1 MKAAVYNRW
10 LHQKGGGERHAV
22 MAARVLAE
30 RFETEL
36 ITHRPIG
43 RDELAEALHIDLDGI
58 GIRVIPALPPN
69 RFAEVTREYDLFV
82 NASFMTNQPSA
93 ALHSLML
100 VLFPSPIDRSWPA
113 RLRQAIGRFL
123 TRELLLPEWSDG
135 FYDVQELGRGWF
147 RYATDR
153 ACIKMRVP
161 GGRKPVPIEI
171 VGGNFRPGTDLLVRC
186 RADGTVIAERSF
198 APCPGAFEVWSIDL
212 DRQFV
217 RDGSVELTLESPT
230 FNPTDRIAGADN
242 REVGLAVTDV
252 RVRHPR
258 HFLYELLFRR
268 MFRELGLR
276 LEGLPAFYALD
287 HLETYDM
294 ICPISEYSRAWMEV
308 YWGRS
313 GPLLYPPVDTSWAV
327 SRAKTRTILS
337 VGRFFRGTHEKKHGV
352 MIDQFVR
359 MCRDGLQGWTLR
371 LVGHQSQRDID
382 LAYTDELRR
391 RAEGHPVEFAIDAP
405 FADLQRFYG
414 EAQIY
419 WHAAGYGERVERN
432 PVKFEHF
439 GISVVE
445 AMANEA
451 VPVVLNQGGPPEL
464 VRDGRD
470 GFLWSS
476 TVELRDRTWRL
487 VEDLD
492 LRAGLA
498 RGARESSERFNTSA
512 FRERLNAL
520 VSQLVDDGP

>member
-1 MKAAVYNRW
+1 MKAGVYNRW

-43 RDELAEALHIDLDGI
+43 RDELADALHMDLDRV

-69 RFAEVTREYDLFV
+69 RFAEFTREYDLFV

-93 ALHSLML
+93 AAHSLML
-100 VLFPSPIDRSWPA
+100 VLFPSPIDRRWPA
-113 RLRQAIGRFL
+113 RLRQAVGRIL
-123 TRELLLPEWSDG
+123 TRQLLLPEWRDG

-153 ACIKMRVP
+153 ASIRLRVP
-161 GGRKPVPIEI
+161 GGRRPVPIE
-171 VGGNFRPGTDLLVRC
+171 VVAGNFRSDASLPVRC
-186 RADGTVIAERSF
+186 LADGTVIAERSF
-198 APCPGAFEVWSIDL
+198 APRPGAFEAWRIDL
-212 DRQFV
+212 DRRFV
-217 RDGSVELTLESPT
+217 HDGGAELTLESPT
-230 FNPTDRIAGADN
+230 FNPTDTVAGADN

-258 HFLYELLFRR
+258 HLLYEVIFRR

-276 LEGLPAFYALD
+276 LEGLPAFYSLAHLD
-287 HLETYDM
+287 TYDL
-294 ICPISEYSRAWMEV
+294 ICPISEYSRTWMEA

-313 GPLLYPPVDTSWAV
+313 GPLLYPPVDTGWA
-327 SRAKTRTILS
+327 SPRPKTRTILS
-337 VGRFFRGTHEKKHGV
+337 VGRFFRGSHEKKHGV
-352 MIDQFVR
+352 MIEQFKR
-359 MCRDGLQGWTLR
+359 MCREGLDGWTLR
-371 LVGHQSQRDID
+371 LAGHQSRRDID
-382 LAYTDELRR
+382 LAYTDDLRR
-391 RAEGHPVEFAIDAP
+391 QAEGHPIEFAIDAP
-405 FADLQRFYG
+405 FADLQRFYA

-451 VPVVLNQGGPPEL
+451 VPVVLNQGGPPEV
-464 VRDGRD
+464 VRDGHD
-470 GFLWSS
+470 GFLWAS
-476 TVELRDRTWRL
+476 TAELRGRTWDL
-487 VEDLD
+487 VRDLD
-492 LRAGLA
+492 LRAGMAGRA
-498 RGARESSERFNTSA
+498 RIASERFNTAA
-512 FRERLNAL
+512 FQERLNAL
-520 VSQLVDDGP
+520 VSEVLGD

>member
-10 LHQKGGGERHAV
+10 LHQKGGGERHTV

-30 RFETEL
+30 RFDTEL

-93 ALHSLML
+93 APHSLML
-100 VLFPSPIDRSWPA
+100 VLFPSPIDHSRLA

-161 GGRKPVPIEI
+161 GGRKPIPIEI
-171 VGGNFRPGTDLLVRC
+171 VAGNFQPDADLPVRC
-186 RADGTVIAERSF
+186 LADGTLIADHSF
-198 APCPGAFEVWSIDL
+198 APRPGAFEAWRIDV
-212 DRQFV
+212 DRRFV
-217 RDGSVELTLESPT
+217 RDGLVELALESPT
-230 FNPTDRIAGADN
+230 FNPTDRIAEADN

-276 LEGLPAFYALD
+276 LEGLPAFYSLD

-308 YWGRS
+308 YWGCS
-313 GPLLYPPVDTSWAV
+313 GPLLYPPVDTSWA
-327 SRAKTRTILS
+327 RPRTKTRTILS

-352 MIDQFVR
+352 MIDQFIR
-359 MCRDGLQGWTLR
+359 MCRDGLQDWTL
-371 LVGHQSQRDID
+371 LLAGHQSRRDID

-391 RAEGHPVEFAIDAP
+391 RAAGHPIEFAVDAP

-432 PVKFEHF
+432 PIKFEHF

-464 VRDGRD
+464 VHDGHD

-476 TVELRDRTWRL
+476 TGELRERTWRL
-487 VEDLD
+487 VHDLD
-492 LRAGLA
+492 MRARMA
-498 RGARESSERFNTSA
+498 RRARESSERFNTSA
-512 FRERLNAL
+512 FRERLNTL
-520 VSQLVDDGP
+520 VTELVDDAP

>member
-1 MKAAVYNRW
+1 MKAGVYNRW

-43 RDELAEALHIDLDGI
+43 RDELADALHMDLDRV

-69 RFAEVTREYDLFV
+69 RFAEFTREYDLFV

-93 ALHSLML
+93 AAHSLML
-100 VLFPSPIDRSWPA
+100 VLFPSPIDRRWPA
-113 RLRQAIGRFL
+113 RLRQAVGRIL
-123 TRELLLPEWSDG
+123 TRQLLLPEWRDG

-153 ACIKMRVP
+153 ACIRLRVP
-161 GGRKPVPIEI
+161 GGRRPVPIEI
-171 VGGNFRPGTDLLVRC
+171 VAGNFRSDASLPVRC
-186 RADGTVIAERSF
+186 LADGTVIAERSF
-198 APCPGAFEVWSIDL
+198 APRPGAFEAWRIDL
-212 DRQFV
+212 DRRFV
-217 RDGSVELTLESPT
+217 HDGGAELTLESPT
-230 FNPTDRIAGADN
+230 FNPTDTVAGADN

-258 HFLYELLFRR
+258 HLLYEVIFRR

-276 LEGLPAFYALD
+276 LEGLPAFYSLAHLD
-287 HLETYDM
+287 TYDL
-294 ICPISEYSRAWMEV
+294 ICPISEYSRTWMEA

-313 GPLLYPPVDTSWAV
+313 GPLLYPPVDTGWA
-327 SRAKTRTILS
+327 SPRPKTRTILS
-337 VGRFFRGTHEKKHGV
+337 VGRFFRGSHEKKHGV
-352 MIDQFVR
+352 MIEQFKR
-359 MCRDGLQGWTLR
+359 MCREGLDGWTLR
-371 LVGHQSQRDID
+371 LAGHQSRRDID
-382 LAYTDELRR
+382 LAYTDDLRR
-391 RAEGHPVEFAIDAP
+391 QAEGHPIEFAIDAP
-405 FADLQRFYG
+405 FADLQRFYA

-451 VPVVLNQGGPPEL
+451 VPIVLNQGGPPEV
-464 VRDGRD
+464 VRDGHD
-470 GFLWSS
+470 GFLWAS
-476 TVELRDRTWRL
+476 TAELRGRTWDL
-487 VEDLD
+487 VRDLD
-492 LRAGLA
+492 LRAGMAGRA
-498 RGARESSERFNTSA
+498 RIASERFNTAA
-512 FRERLNAL
+512 FQERLSTL
-520 VSQLVDDGP
+520 VSELLGD

>member
-1 MKAAVYNRW
+1 MKAGVYNRW

-43 RDELAEALHIDLDGI
+43 RDELADALHMDLDRV

-69 RFAEVTREYDLFV
+69 RFAEFTREYDLFV

-93 ALHSLML
+93 AAHSLML
-100 VLFPSPIDRSWPA
+100 VLFPSPIDRRWPA
-113 RLRQAIGRFL
+113 RLRQAVGRFL
-123 TRELLLPEWSDG
+123 TRQLLLPEWRDG

-153 ACIKMRVP
+153 ACIRLRVP
-161 GGRKPVPIEI
+161 GGRGPVPIEI
-171 VGGNFRPGTDLLVRC
+171 VAGNFRSDAGLPVRC
-186 RADGTVIAERSF
+186 LADGTVIAERSF
-198 APCPGAFEVWSIDL
+198 APRPGAFEAWRIDL
-212 DRQFV
+212 DRRFV
-217 RDGSVELTLESPT
+217 HDGGAELTLESPT
-230 FNPTDRIAGADN
+230 FNPTDTVAGADN

-258 HFLYELLFRR
+258 HLLYEVIFRR

-276 LEGLPAFYALD
+276 LEGLPAFYSLAHLD
-287 HLETYDM
+287 TYDL
-294 ICPISEYSRAWMEV
+294 ICPISEYSRAWMEA

-313 GPLLYPPVDTSWAV
+313 GPLLYPPVDTGWA
-327 SRAKTRTILS
+327 SPRPKTRTILS
-337 VGRFFRGTHEKKHGV
+337 VGRFFRGSHEKKHGV
-352 MIDQFVR
+352 MIEQFKR
-359 MCRDGLQGWTLR
+359 MCREGLDGWTLR
-371 LVGHQSQRDID
+371 LAGHQSRRDID
-382 LAYTDELRR
+382 LAYTDDLRR
-391 RAEGHPVEFAIDAP
+391 QAEGHPIEFAIDAP
-405 FADLQRFYG
+405 FADLQRFYA

-451 VPVVLNQGGPPEL
+451 VPIVLNQGGPPEV
-464 VRDGRD
+464 VRDGHD
-470 GFLWSS
+470 GFLWAS
-476 TVELRDRTWRL
+476 TAELRGRTWDL
-487 VEDLD
+487 VRDLD
-492 LRAGLA
+492 LRAGMAGRA
-498 RGARESSERFNTSA
+498 RRASERFNTTA
-512 FRERLNAL
+512 FQERLNAL
-520 VSQLVDDGP
+520 VSEILGD